1 MKLKIAVV
9 VLAVL
14 LAGCDLV
21 EELCAVEAEIEGPR
35 VWAFMQFNVP
45 EEGGGIGS
53 YYYYGNISKE
63 LYDKINSNKIKR
75 GFMLLEKVRYWGDD
89 DLVHEYRDKEYS
101 GNLVF
106 RVEDLVR
113 IKGIN
118 SDPLLGFDEPKQA
131 NTPVKVDMK
140 AEGAAAKPTSAKPA
154 TARVVPRSA
163 N

>member
-1 MKLKIAVV
+1 MKLKSMKLKAVIV

-14 LAGCDLV
+14 LSGCDLV

-45 EEGGGIGS
+45 EEGGEIGS

-63 LYDKINSNKIKR
+63 LYEKINSNTIKR

-89 DLVHEYRDKEYS
+89 DLVHEYKDKEYS

-131 NTPVKVDMK
+131 TAPVKADIPTVGAK
-140 AEGAAAKPTSAKPA
+140 AA

>member
-1 MKLKIAVV
+1 MKLKVVIV

-14 LAGCDLV
+14 LGGCDLV

-45 EEGGGIGS
+45 EEGGGMES

-63 LYDKINSNKIKR
+63 LYKKINSNKIKR
-75 GFMLLEKVRYWGDD
+75 GFMMLEKVRYWGDD
-89 DLVHEYRDKEYS
+89 DLVHEYKDKEYS
-101 GNLVF
+101 GDLVF
-106 RVEDLVR
+106 RIEDLVR

-131 NTPVKVDMK
+131 TAPVKADIPTENAK
-140 AEGAAAKPTSAKPA
+140 AA
-154 TARVVPRSA
+154 TARVVPRTA
-163 N
+163 NE